1 MKKENHYKRPGIL
14 LLLIVSLI
22 LVSSAALNAEQ
33 EQNVAVLP
41 FSIHSEE
48 DLSYLSQAIPDMLST
63 RLEKRGEIKTVEKPL
78 LAKTLQAMELKT
90 IDGEQ
95 AVLLGEKLGVD
106 YLVLGGLT
114 KIGRTLSLD
123 ISLIETKKTKPV
135 QRLYTT
141 ADNIEEITGKLQ
153 DIARKINFIILE
165 KEIISKV
172 LISGNRF
179 IEEDAVLFAIRTKP
193 GEEFSPQL
201 LQEDLKRIYQ
211 MGYFKDIQI
220 TSEDTESGKKI
231 TFQVEEKPMVKA
243 VQIQGNKK
251 VKINDIEEVL
261 EVKVRTILDLNKV
274 TGDVTRIKKIYLDK
288 GYFRADVSYKVKPMP
303 DGMVGVDYSIKE
315 GDIIKVKKVTF
326 SGNDSISGKKISKV
340 METREKSFT
349 SLFTTKGIYKDEGL
363 EKDTERIMAYYYSK
377 GFLLVEVEKP
387 TVTFNKKG
395 INVHINIIEGPKFT
409 IGSIDFDGDL
419 IYDKIILR
427 SKIKAVSGKTFNG
440 QKLNDDLVALR
451 ALYAEQGFA
460 FADITPLTNIND
472 EEKTVDLS
480 FKIIKGKKI
489 YIEEIKITGN
499 TRTRDKVIR
508 REMRLADGAVYNS
521 EQVKRSKQ
529 QINNLGYFEKVNIN
543 TSPGSK
549 DSLIKLHIEVTERPT
564 GSFSVGAGYSS
575 VDSVVGMF
583 QISQNNL
590 FGKGQSLK
598 LMSQIGGDSSQFD
611 ISFTEPWFRG
621 TRVSVG
627 FDLFLIDRDYY
638 DFERKSKG
646 FNLRA
651 GFPLDHK
658 FDYTRLYLTY
668 RLEDTDIDVDCR
680 GIAND
685 GSYDKDCGDVP
696 LSILE
701 QQGRTVTSSI
711 TTSIVRDSRNDRW
724 SPRMGSNSKLSVE
737 LAGFGGDAKFI
748 GLIAS
753 SAKYFPLPFDT
764 AFMVRG
770 EIGQL
775 FEAGEDIPIA
785 EKFFL
790 GGLDSLRGFD
800 SRSVAPMEKEIG
812 DEDKPDD
819 EAEWDPVGG
828 EKELFFNFEFLFP
841 IMPGSGVRGVVFYDI
856 GNAYETNDDFFSDLR
871 TDAGVGI
878 NWYSPFGP
886 LRLVWAVNLDPD
898 DKYDEDSSNF
908 EFSMG
913 QMF

>member
-22 LVSSAALNAEQ
+22 LVSSASLNAEQ
-33 EQNVAVLP
+33 EQYVAVLP

-63 RLEKRGEIKTVEKPL
+63 RLEKRGEIKTVDKPL
-78 LAKTLQAMELKT
+78 LTKTIQAIKLKT

-95 AVLLGEKLGVD
+95 AVLLGEKLGID

-114 KIGRTLSLD
+114 KIGETLSLD
-123 ISLIETKKTKPV
+123 ISLIDVKKIKPV
-135 QRLYTT
+135 QRLFTT
-141 ADNIEEITGKLQ
+141 ADNIAEITGKLQ

-165 KEIISKV
+165 KEMISEV
-172 LISGNRF
+172 LIAGNRF

-193 GEEFSPQL
+193 GEEFSAQM

-231 TFQVEEKPMVKA
+231 TFHVEEKPMVKA

-251 VKINDIEEVL
+251 VKLNDIEEVL
-261 EVKVRTILDLNKV
+261 EVKPRTILDLNKV
-274 TGDVTRIKKIYLDK
+274 TGDVTRIKKIYVDK

-303 DGMVGVDYSIKE
+303 EDMVGVDYSIKE

-363 EKDTERIMAYYYSK
+363 EKDIERIIAYYYSK

-387 TVTFNKKG
+387 TVLFNKKG
-395 INVHINIIEGPKFT
+395 INIHINIIEGPKFT

-427 SKIKAVSGKTFNG
+427 SKIKAASGKTFNG

-460 FADITPLTNIND
+460 FSDITPLTNINNK
-472 EEKTVDLS
+472 EKTVDLT

-529 QINNLGYFEKVNIN
+529 EINNLGYFEKVNVN

-549 DSLIKLHIEVTERPT
+549 DNLIKLHVEVTERPT

-598 LMSQIGGDSSQFD
+598 LMAQLGGDSSQFD
-611 ISFTEPWFRG
+611 ISFTEPWFMD

-638 DFERKSKG
+638 DFDRKSKG
-646 FNLRA
+646 LNLRA

-658 FDYTRLYLTY
+658 LDYTRLYLTY
-668 RLEDTDIDVDCR
+668 RLEDTEIEIDDFC
-680 GIAND
+680 
-685 GSYDKDCGDVP
+685 DVSR
-696 LSILE
+696 SIFDSE
-701 QQGRTVTSSI
+701 GKTITSSI
-711 TTSIVRDSRNDRW
+711 TGSIVRDSRDDRW

-737 LAGFGGDAKFI
+737 LAGLGGDAKFI

-753 SAKYFPLPFDT
+753 AAKYFPLPFDT

-775 FEAGEDIPIA
+775 FELGEDIPIA

-790 GGLDSLRGFD
+790 GGLDSLRGFE
-800 SRSVAPMEKEIG
+800 SRSVGPMEPEQCDSNDFDCI
-812 DEDKPDD
+812 
-819 EAEWDPVGG
+819 GG
-828 EKELFFNFEFLFP
+828 EKEIFFNFEYLFP

-856 GNAYETNDDFFSDLR
+856 GNAYKTGDAFLSDLR
-871 TDAGVGI
+871 SDVGVGI

-886 LRLVWAVNLDPD
+886 LRLVWAINLDRN
-898 DKYDEDSSNF
+898 DEWDEKSSNF

>member
-1 MKKENHYKRPGIL
+1 MHYKRPGIL

-22 LVSSAALNAEQ
+22 MVSSAALNAAP

-48 DLSYLSQAIPDMLST
+48 NLSYLSQAIPDMLST

-78 LAKTLQAMELKT
+78 LAKTIQDMELKT

-141 ADNIEEITGKLQ
+141 ADNLAEITGKLQ
-153 DIARKINFIILE
+153 DIARKINFIILG

-193 GEEFSPQL
+193 GEEFSPQM

-220 TSEDTESGKKI
+220 TSEDTERGKKI
-231 TFQVEEKPMVKA
+231 TFHVEEKPMVKA

-261 EVKVRTILDLNKV
+261 EIKVRTILDLNKV

-326 SGNDSISGKKISKV
+326 SGNKSISGRKISKV

-387 TVTFNKKG
+387 TVAFNKKG
-395 INVHINIIEGPKFT
+395 INIHINIIEGPKFT

-451 ALYAEQGFA
+451 ALYAERGFA

-472 EEKTVDLS
+472 KEKTVDLS

-508 REMRLADGAVYNS
+508 REMRLTDGAVYNS

-529 QINNLGYFEKVNIN
+529 EINNLGYFEKVNIN

-549 DSLIKLHIEVTERPT
+549 EHLIKLHIEVTERPT

-590 FGKGQSLK
+590 FGKGQRLK
-598 LMSQIGGDSSQFD
+598 LMAQIGGDSSQFD
-611 ISFTEPWFRG
+611 ISFTEPWFMD

-627 FDLFLIDRDYY
+627 FDLFLINRDYW

-668 RLEDTDIDVDCR
+668 RLESTDIEVDCSP
-680 GIAND
+680 
-685 GSYDKDCGDVP
+685 GSDYYYSVDCGDIPV
-696 LSILE
+696 SILQ
-701 QQGRTVTSSI
+701 QQGKTVTSSI

-737 LAGFGGDAKFI
+737 LAGFGGDAKFV

-753 SAKYFPLPFDT
+753 SAKYFPLPLDT

-775 FEAGEDIPIA
+775 FEAGEDIPIS

-800 SRSVAPMEKEIG
+800 SRSVGPMEKDLRSELG
-812 DEDKPDD
+812 FCDECEDD
-819 EAEWDPVGG
+819 YDVVGG
-828 EKELFFNFEFLFP
+828 EKEIFFNFEFLFP

-856 GNAYETNDDFFSDLR
+856 GNAYKTNDDFFSNLR
-871 TDAGVGI
+871 SDVGVGI

-886 LRLVWAVNLDPD
+886 LRLVFAYNLDREE
-898 DKYDEDSSNF
+898 KWDEDTTNF